1 MMRVKIVTMV
11 TMEMMVTR
19 VMIVLPEEY
28 LLLSG
33 LQCASSLRKNWA
45 YKMQVQKIARPKK
58 VFSRLFLPFPLL
70 YNFIMV
76 ILYIL
81 IWKSFLKH
89 YHTKMIV
96 LCLAFNERYFKNQE
110 VNLLLWGL
118 VRLEGYVRTM
128 MWFEG
133 RYERRTK
140 EEMNQDMYENMNE
153 NIKA

>member
-1 MMRVKIVTMV
+1 MVMTVTRV
-11 TMEMMVTR
+11 MMVTR

-33 LQCASSLRKNWA
+33 LQCAGSLRKNLV

-81 IWKSFLKH
+81 I
-89 YHTKMIV
+89 
-96 LCLAFNERYFKNQE
+96 
-110 VNLLLWGL
+110 
-118 VRLEGYVRTM
+118 
-128 MWFEG
+128 
-133 RYERRTK
+133 
-140 EEMNQDMYENMNE
+140 
-153 NIKA
+153 